1 MLKAPF
7 SAEVDRM
14 TGLGLSQRIFSVKL
28 LGTSERLVIIELSDD
43 ALESYD
49 FMRKM
54 YMRRIYPNV
63 DGIRN
68 ALRLLTVTNSHVS
81 RQNMWSTI

>member
-1 MLKAPF
+1 L
-7 SAEVDRM
+7 
-14 TGLGLSQRIFSVKL
+14 
-28 LGTSERLVIIELSDD
+28 DD

-54 YMRRIYPNV
+54 YARRIYPNV

-68 ALRLLTVTNSHVS
+68 ALRLLTVTNEKFARLKTDVVDDLIV
-81 RQNMWSTI
+81 RKLETKGLF